1 MVILAQLCIVS
12 ALGQVATEKSTT
24 EKPSEKKETRRWYE
38 VITLR
43 GYMQMRYNRL
53 LETNPKLK
61 CEQCDRSWGENGG
74 IFIRRAR
81 LIFSGN
87 VTKNIFFYIQPD
99 FASSAGSSNHFFQI
113 RDAYVDIGFDKK
125 NEFRVR
131 LGQSKVPFGFENMQS
146 SQNRLP
152 LDRADPLNSAVLNE
166 RDLGVF
172 FYYAP
177 AKTREFFARMVSE
190 NYKGSGDYGVVGFGV
205 YNGQTANRPELNN
218 NLHVVGRV
226 SIPIQIGDRYIEPGI
241 QAHAGKIV
249 LPSDLRTPGVKSV
262 KSFEFNDRRVAGT
275 FVLYPK
281 PFGILAEY
289 NVGQGPRYNTARD
302 SIETTDL
309 SGGYATIYYRIQTK
323 DKKMFFFPYTRLQQY
338 NGGKKFEQDARAYDL
353 RELEIGVETQVNRYL
368 ELTAAYVFSN
378 REFEDGR
385 LKDNNQKGRL
395 LRLQVQLNF

>member
-1 MVILAQLCIVS
+1 MILAQLFIV
-12 ALGQVATEKSTT
+12 VAEAQQATDKTLTEKAA
-24 EKPSEKKETRRWYE
+24 EKKETRRWYD
-38 VITLR
+38 VINLR

-87 VTKNIFFYIQPD
+87 VNNNIFFYIQPD
-99 FASSAGSSNHFFQI
+99 FASSAGNSNNYFQI

-125 NEFRVR
+125 NEFRLR

-152 LDRADPLNSAVLNE
+152 LDRSDPLNSAVLNE
-166 RDLGVF
+166 RDLGAF

-177 AKTREFFARMVSE
+177 SKTREFYSRMVGE
-190 NYKGSGDYGVVGFGV
+190 NFKGSGDYGVFALGV

-218 NLHVVGRV
+218 NLHIVSRI
-226 SIPIQIGDRYIEPGI
+226 SIPIQIGNQYIEPAI
-241 QAHAGKIV
+241 QAHAGNIV
-249 LPSDLRTPGVKSV
+249 LPAELRTPGVKSV

-289 NVGQGPRYNTARD
+289 NVGQGPRYNTAKD
-302 SIETTDL
+302 SIEATDL
-309 SGGYATIYYRIQTK
+309 SGGFVTLSYRFQAK
-323 DKKMFFFPYTRLQQY
+323 DKKMFFFPYARIQQY

-353 RELEIGVETQVNRYL
+353 RELEIGLETQINKYL
-368 ELTAAYVFSN
+368 EVTAAYVFSE

-385 LKDNNQKGRL
+385 LKDNDQKGRL

>member
-1 MVILAQLCIVS
+1 MILAQLFIVF
-12 ALGQVATEKSTT
+12 AQGQTATEKTTT
-24 EKPSEKKETRRWYE
+24 EKSSEKKETRKWYE
-38 VITLR
+38 VINLR

-99 FASSAGSSNHFFQI
+99 FASSAGTSNNYFQI

-166 RDLGVF
+166 RDLGAF

-177 AKTREFFARMVSE
+177 AKAREFYSRMVSE
-190 NYKGSGDYGVVGFGV
+190 NFKGSGDYGVFAFGV

-218 NLHVVGRV
+218 NLHIVSRI
-226 SIPIQIGDRYIEPGI
+226 SIPIQIGDQYIEPAI

-249 LPSDLRTPGVKSV
+249 LPAELRTPGVKSV
-262 KSFEFNDRRVAGT
+262 KSYEFNDRRVAGT

-289 NVGQGPRYNTARD
+289 NVGQGPRYNTAKD

-309 SGGYATIYYRIQTK
+309 SGGFATVYYRFQTK
-323 DKKMFFFPYTRLQQY
+323 DKKMFFFPYARFQQY
-338 NGGKKFEQDARAYDL
+338 NGGKKFEQDARAYDV
-353 RELEIGVETQVNRYL
+353 RELEMGLETQINKYL
-368 ELTAAYVFSN
+368 EVTAAYVFSH

-385 LKDNNQKGRL
+385 LKDNDQKGQL

>member
-1 MVILAQLCIVS
+1 
-12 ALGQVATEKSTT
+12 
-24 EKPSEKKETRRWYE
+24 
-38 VITLR
+38 
-43 GYMQMRYNRL
+43 
-53 LETNPKLK
+53 
-61 CEQCDRSWGENGG
+61 
-74 IFIRRAR
+74 
-81 LIFSGN
+81 
-87 VTKNIFFYIQPD
+87 
-99 FASSAGSSNHFFQI
+99 
-113 RDAYVDIGFDKK
+113 
-125 NEFRVR
+125 
-131 LGQSKVPFGFENMQS
+131 MQS

-166 RDLGVF
+166 RDLGAF

-190 NYKGSGDYGVVGFGV
+190 NFKGSGDYGVVGFGV

-218 NLHVVGRV
+218 NLHMVGRV
-226 SIPIQIGDRYIEPGI
+226 SIPIQIGDQYIEPGI

-249 LPSDLRTPGVKSV
+249 LPPDLRTPGVKSV
-262 KSFEFNDRRVAGT
+262 RSFEFNDRRVAGT

-289 NVGQGPRYNTARD
+289 NVGQGPRYNTAKD

-323 DKKMFFFPYTRLQQY
+323 DKRMFFFPYARLQQY

-353 RELEIGVETQVNRYL
+353 RELEIGVETQINRYL

-385 LKDNNQKGRL
+385 LKDNDQTGRL